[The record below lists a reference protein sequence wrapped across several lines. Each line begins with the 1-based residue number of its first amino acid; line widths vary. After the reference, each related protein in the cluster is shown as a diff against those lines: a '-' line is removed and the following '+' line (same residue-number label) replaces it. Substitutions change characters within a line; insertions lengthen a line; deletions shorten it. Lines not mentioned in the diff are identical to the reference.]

1 MMTARSLAFK
11 VAIFLAANPD
21 ECLTTQDIKDKFGCK
36 HVNAVCKGLDISRK
50 YGYLQVKVIDGH
62 ISGPGGGY
70 MWSAG
75 PTLLKL
81 IGK

>member
-21 ECLTTQDIKDKFGCK
+21 ECLTTQDIKSKFGCK
-36 HVNAVCKGLDISRK
+36 TANAVAKGLDISRR
-50 YGYLQVKVIDGH
+50 YGYLKVEIIDGH
-62 ISGPGGGY
+62 ASGPGGGY